1 MVNMFPP
8 RFMFTKGIHHGSQ
21 EETLEVHAARKDSE
35 NRSPSRSQEKARYS
49 GPKDE
54 GVLTRVRLQCVE
66 EFNPTRIIKS
76 ILDSAV
82 TVWRC

>member
-35 NRSPSRSQEKARYS
+35 NRSPSGSQEKAWHP
-49 GPKDE
+49 GPEDE
-54 GVLTRVRLQCVE
+54 GVLNGVLLQCVE
-66 EFNPTRIIKS
+66 ELNPTRIIKS
-76 ILDSAV
+76 ILDPAV